1 MVRLRSCVL
10 SIALASAAF
19 ACSDDPSN
27 SSNVPV
33 EEPISFDTDIHPIL
47 QANCG
52 ASGCHAQD
60 QPPFQPGHGAA
71 DVNLAFMAT
80 QQVYNGTPVYERI
93 LARTSGNDSRG
104 SMPPACGTGHPGSPG
119 CLTVDQF
126 ALIEAWV
133 EQGAK
138 R

>member
-19 ACSDDPSN
+19 ACSDDSSN
-27 SSNVPV
+27 SNSVPV

-60 QPPFQPGHGAA
+60 FGQFQPGHGAA
-71 DVNLAFMAT
+71 DVGLSFMAT

-93 LARTSGNDSRG
+93 LSRTSGDDTRG
-104 SMPPACGTGHPGSPG
+104 SMPPTCNGHPGSPG
-119 CLTVDQF
+119 CLTVDEF